1 MLTLLLHEWN
11 QIAATFVS
19 LSVLLIDTNW
29 HNYTAKRTKE
39 CMNEWSMEHR

>member
-11 QIAATFVS
+11 QIAVTFIS
-19 LSVLLIDTNW
+19 LTMLLNDING
-29 HNYTAKRTKE
+29 HNYAAKRTKE